1 MARGKLV
8 PMGVVPPTDED
19 LLPMRAAAQRL
30 GIRPDTLKKMAQR
43 GEISSVKYKKLRLF
57 EPRVIRAFIESH
69 RTDSYDRA
77 V

>member
-1 MARGKLV
+1 MV
-8 PMGVVPPTDED
+8 PATDEA
-19 LLPMRAAAQRL
+19 LLSMREAARWL
-30 GIRPDTLKKMAQR
+30 GLRPDTLKKMAQR
-43 GEISSVKYKKLRLF
+43 GEISSVKYRKLRLF